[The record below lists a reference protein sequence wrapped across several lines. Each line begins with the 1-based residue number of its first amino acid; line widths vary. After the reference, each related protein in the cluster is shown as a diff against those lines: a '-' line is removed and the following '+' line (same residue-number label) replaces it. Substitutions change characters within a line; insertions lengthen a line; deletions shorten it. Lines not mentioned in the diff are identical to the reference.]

1 MKRRLANLTEI
12 EQLDYLV
19 DVFKSESA
27 QYSVLETPDDVIGK
41 RRLLRSLM
49 NVRMP
54 RHLDD
59 MALQI
64 QNEYL

>member
-27 QYSVLETPDDVIGK
+27 QYSVLETC
-41 RRLLRSLM
+41 LLYTSRC
-49 NVRMP
+49 V
-54 RHLDD
+54 
-59 MALQI
+59 
-64 QNEYL
+64 